1 MQPPEPQPGA
11 PLTAYE
17 ALTAQFYAW
26 EARGRGWQ
34 LSGFPVDLE
43 PPFRPFFGHSA
54 APRQAVDDGRRST
67 FLGALAAKLRGEKP
81 QPPPLP
87 DWEEDEPG
95 PEPFA
100 YTGPLVEIQVALP
113 REAKPS
119 RERAAQLL
127 SRLASGSG
135 PVTFELIAQG
145 GSVTLQFAC
154 PEADRAEMREQ
165 ILAHYPDAAV
175 RDRHDLLADRWRE
188 APPWAALVD
197 FGLSREFMLPL
208 RIPRDTEVDPLVSI
222 CAALRGT
229 RADELAVLQV
239 IFRRTVQPWPQS
251 IMRAVT
257 GADGRPFFADAPEMT
272 ARAEEKVSKPLVAAV
287 IRVAVRAAAEARAW
301 AIARS
306 VGGAL
311 GQIADPLGN
320 ELMPLA
326 NDGYPASDHVED
338 ILARLSRRSGMLLNP
353 EEIASIVHLPSAPL
367 CSHPASWS
375 PADIPDSARSRHVYV
390 SGKPGYGKST
400 AMYWMAMRD
409 IERNMAVAVLDP
421 NGDLAEQ
428 ILANVPDHRVEDTI
442 YLDGLSPIP
451 LDFMGW
457 RTDQEREVLSD
468 DLIMMFRRLSE
479 GEWGPRMDGI
489 FRYTAYTIL
498 EARRTFLDIYRILT
512 SETSRREILRSV
524 KNPDLLEYWDTQF
537 PASNREAVAPIA
549 SRMAKFLLTP
559 PLATALGHPHPKLK
573 VAEAIDANKVILVNL
588 KKMGE
593 DAANFYGSMIVSQIQ
608 QAVWRRAEIPPAQRK
623 PFYLYVDEFQDFR
636 TSTFGKILSQARK
649 FNLGL
654 TLANQHPKQIGDLI
668 DDVRGCVST
677 FLTFRMDADH
687 AANLRSAIRPHEP
700 QDLEKLPVFRAMYSA
715 CDGTVALVDIP
726 KPPPEPANSRADEIK
741 TRTLQQYA
749 VPPCATRTSAENGG
763 DGDKPDDINS
773 QKRRDPPR
781 HPDQAKGPRT
791 RR

>member
-1 MQPPEPQPGA
+1 MPDPIRPPISP
-11 PLTAYE
+11 YE

-26 EARGRGWQ
+26 ESRGRGWQ
-34 LSGFPVDLE
+34 LSHFPVALE
-43 PPFRPFFGHSA
+43 PPFRPFLGHYA
-54 APRQAVDDGRRST
+54 APCQPVDDGRRTT
-67 FLGALAAKLRGEKP
+67 FLGAIAAKLRGEGPK
-81 QPPPLP
+81 PPPEP
-87 DWEEDEPG
+87 EWEPQEPS
-95 PEPFA
+95 PEPFDYA
-100 YTGPLVEIQVALP
+100 GPLAEIQVALP

-119 RERAAQLL
+119 RDRAAQLL
-127 SRLASGSG
+127 LRLASGSD
-135 PVTFELIAQG
+135 PVTFELVAQG
-145 GSVTLQFAC
+145 GTVTLQFAC
-154 PEADRAEMREQ
+154 LETDLPQMRE
-165 ILAHYPDAAV
+165 IVLAHYPDAVV
-175 RDRHDLLADRWRE
+175 RNRYDSLADRWYE
-188 APPWAALVD
+188 APPATVLLD

-208 RIPRDTEVDPLVSI
+208 RIPRDTEVDPLVSV

-257 GADGRPFFADAPEMT
+257 GADGRAFFADAPEIT

-287 IRVAVRAAAEARAW
+287 IRVAVRAATEARAW
-301 AIARS
+301 ALVRS
-306 VGGAL
+306 VGGSL

-320 ELMPLA
+320 ELMPLP
-326 NDGYPASDHVED
+326 NDGYPDEDHATEF
-338 ILARLSRRSGMLLNP
+338 LERLSRRSGMLLNP
-353 EEIASIVHLPSAPL
+353 EEVASIVHLPSAPL
-367 CSHPASWS
+367 CAAPASWS
-375 PADIPDSARSRHVYV
+375 PSDIPDSARSRHTYV

-409 IERNMAVAVLDP
+409 IERNKAVAVLDP

-428 ILANVPDHRVEDTI
+428 ILANIPAHRVTDTI

-457 RTDQEREVLSD
+457 TTDQEREVLSD

-489 FRYTAYTIL
+489 FRYTTYTIL

-512 SETSRREILRSV
+512 SEASRREILRSV
-524 KNPDLLEYWDTQF
+524 KNPDLLDYWDNQF

-549 SRMAKFLLTP
+549 SRMAKFLLTA

-608 QAVWRRAEIPPAQRK
+608 QAIWRRAEIPFADRK

-649 FNLGL
+649 FNLGI
-654 TLANQHPKQIGDLI
+654 TLANQHPRQIGDLI

-687 AANLRSAIRPHEP
+687 AMALKSAIRPHEP
-700 QDLEKLPVFRAMYSA
+700 QDLEKLPVFRAMYSG
-715 CDGTVALVDIP
+715 CDGSVALVDIP
-726 KPPPEPANSRADEIK
+726 KPPQKPKESFAHEIK
-741 TRTLQQYA
+741 TRTMQQYA

-763 DGDKPDDINS
+763 DGNKPDDIIS
-773 QKRRDPPR
+773 QKRRDTPR
-781 HPDQAKGPRT
+781 QPDQAKGPRT

>member
-1 MQPPEPQPGA
+1 
-11 PLTAYE
+11 
-17 ALTAQFYAW
+17 
-26 EARGRGWQ
+26 
-34 LSGFPVDLE
+34 
-43 PPFRPFFGHSA
+43 
-54 APRQAVDDGRRST
+54 
-67 FLGALAAKLRGEKP
+67 
-81 QPPPLP
+81 
-87 DWEEDEPG
+87 
-95 PEPFA
+95 
-100 YTGPLVEIQVALP
+100 
-113 REAKPS
+113 
-119 RERAAQLL
+119 
-127 SRLASGSG
+127 
-135 PVTFELIAQG
+135 
-145 GSVTLQFAC
+145 
-154 PEADRAEMREQ
+154 
-165 ILAHYPDAAV
+165 
-175 RDRHDLLADRWRE
+175 
-188 APPWAALVD
+188 
-197 FGLSREFMLPL
+197 MLPL
-208 RIPRDTEVDPLVSI
+208 RTPHDAEVDPLVSI

-229 RADELAVLQV
+229 QAAELAVLQV
-239 IFRRTVQPWPQS
+239 IFRRAVQPWPQS

-257 GADGRPFFADAPEMT
+257 GSDGRAFFSDAPEIT
-272 ARAEEKVSKPLVAAV
+272 ERAEEKCSKPLVAAV
-287 IRVAVRAAAEARAW
+287 IRVAVRATAEARAW
-301 AIARS
+301 SIARS

-311 GQIADPLGN
+311 GQISDPLGN

-326 NDGYPASDHVED
+326 NDGYPDADHVAD

-353 EEIASIVHLPSAPL
+353 EEVASIVHLPSAPL
-367 CSHPASWS
+367 CAHPASWHPS
-375 PADIPDSARSRHVYV
+375 DIPDSGRSRHVYV

-428 ILANVPDHRVEDTI
+428 ILANIPDHRMEDTI

-489 FRYTAYTIL
+489 FRYTTYTVL

-512 SETSRREILRSV
+512 SEVSRREILRAV
-524 KNPDLLEYWDTQF
+524 KNPDLLDYWESQF

-549 SRMAKFLLTP
+549 SRMAKFLLIA

-573 VAEAIDANKVILVNL
+573 VTEAIDANKVILVNL

-608 QAVWRRAEIPPAQRK
+608 QAIWRRSEIPLQQRK

-668 DDVRGCVST
+668 DDIRGCVST

-687 AANLRSAIRPHEP
+687 ATALRSAIRPHEP
-700 QDLEKLPVFRAMYSA
+700 QDLEKLPVFRALYSA
-715 CDGTVALVDIP
+715 CDGSVALVDISQ
-726 KPPPEPANSRADEIK
+726 PPPEPANNSRADEIK

-749 VPPCATRTSAENGG
+749 VPPCAERTSAENGG
-763 DGDKPDDINS
+763 HGDRPDDVTS
-773 QKRRDPPR
+773 QKRRDPAR
-781 HPDQAKGPRT
+781 QPDQAKGART

>member
-1 MQPPEPQPGA
+1 MQDPRQPRP

-26 EARGRGWQ
+26 ESRGRGWQ
-34 LSGFPVDLE
+34 LSDFPVELE
-43 PPFRPFFGHSA
+43 PPFRPFFGHFA
-54 APRQAVDDGRRST
+54 APRPVADDGRRST
-67 FLGALAAKLRGEKP
+67 FFGEIAAKLRGEAPK
-81 QPPPLP
+81 PPPVQN
-87 DWEEDEPG
+87 WEEDEPE

-100 YTGPLVEIQVALP
+100 YAGPLAEIQVALP

-127 SRLASGSG
+127 SRLASGSD

-145 GSVTLQFAC
+145 GTVTLQFAC
-154 PEADRAEMREQ
+154 PATDREQMREQ

-175 RDRHDLLADRWRE
+175 RDRQDLLADRWRE

-208 RIPRDTEVDPLVSI
+208 RIPRDAEVDPLVSI

-229 RADELAVLQV
+229 REDELAILQV
-239 IFRRTVQPWPQS
+239 IFRRVTHPWPQS

-257 GADGRPFFADAPEMT
+257 GDDGRAFFADASEIT

-287 IRVAVRAAAEARAW
+287 IRAAVRATTEARAW

-311 GQIADPLGN
+311 GQIADPMGN
-320 ELMPLA
+320 ELMPLS
-326 NDGYPASDHVED
+326 NDGYPDADHAAD

-353 EEIASIVHLPSAPL
+353 EEVASIVHLPSAPL
-367 CSHPASWS
+367 CSHPASWH
-375 PADIPDSARSRHVYV
+375 PKDIPDAARSRHVYV

-409 IERNMAVAVLDP
+409 IERNRAVAVLDP

-489 FRYTAYTIL
+489 FRYTVYTIL

-512 SETSRREILRSV
+512 SETARREILRSV
-524 KNPDLLEYWDTQF
+524 RNPDLLDYWDTQF

-549 SRMAKFLLTP
+549 SRMAKFLLTQ
-559 PLATALGHPHPKLK
+559 PLATALGHPHPKLR

-608 QAVWRRAEIPPAQRK
+608 QAVWRRAEIPFAERK

-687 AANLRSAIRPHEP
+687 AAALRSAIRPHEP

-715 CDGTVALVDIP
+715 CDGSVALVDIP
-726 KPPPEPANSRADEIK
+726 KPPPDPANSRAGEIK
-741 TRTLQQYA
+741 TRTMQQYA
-749 VPPCATRTSAENGG
+749 VPPCAPRAGADNHG
-763 DGDKPDDINS
+763 DGDKPDDIHS
-773 QKRRDPPR
+773 QKRGDPAR
-781 HPDQAKGPRT
+781 QPDQAKSART